1 MMLESLLIGQLSY
14 LLILIYN
21 FNYIIHQIMSY
32 SKREA
37 NKII

>member
-21 FNYIIHQIMSY
+21 FNYIIHQICHIL
-32 SKREA
+32 KE
-37 NKII
+37 KQIK